1 MRPDL
6 FPPRDPSPPATSRGL
21 ARVRTVLTPLAVL
34 AAMLVVGVPAWR
46 ADAPDASLPDLSVL
60 PDLATVASATGSP
73 ASLAANSA
81 LQTSVTPLAIQAGLG
96 ASRRCR
102 RDATKLSL

>member
-1 MRPDL
+1 MFDEE
-6 FPPRDPSPPATSRGL
+6 PAAEEVEYSDDEEEAL
-21 ARVRTVLTPLAVL
+21 ARRLIAQMLRAPPCRGADPWTPT
-34 AAMLVVGVPAWR
+34 
-46 ADAPDASLPDLSVL
+46 
-60 PDLATVASATGSP
+60 TVASATGSP